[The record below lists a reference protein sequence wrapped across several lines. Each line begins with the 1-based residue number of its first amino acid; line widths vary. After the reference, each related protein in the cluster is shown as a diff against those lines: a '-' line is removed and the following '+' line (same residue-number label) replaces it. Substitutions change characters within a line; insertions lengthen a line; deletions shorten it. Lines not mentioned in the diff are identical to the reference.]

1 MLFHN
6 LNFSHLLH
14 CKQMKRL
21 KFMQVVSLLLW
32 IFVMSMHDKETKCCG
47 CVTSHSQQIGQRPC
61 FALTGFISVNSSN
74 LKPCWELAN
83 SVHPRCQ
90 IFDNPG
96 TPPLPPALNTH
107 FWNPNIAK
115 IHKKNASRLASLSRS
130 RKKTCRGSYWS
141 FLILNVHVSLLLRP
155 ELLLVRSGVSS
166 MS

>member
-1 MLFHN
+1 
-6 LNFSHLLH
+6 
-14 CKQMKRL
+14 
-21 KFMQVVSLLLW
+21 
-32 IFVMSMHDKETKCCG
+32 MHDKQTKCCG
-47 CVTSHSQQIGQRPC
+47 CVTSRSQQIGQRPC

-83 SVHPRCQ
+83 SVHPRGQ

-107 FWNPNIAK
+107 FSNPNIAK